1 MVLNPN
7 PITGSVQPRD
17 GMLFAVINLYVDGKR
32 KLPWIETGLS
42 QRNGKTKAKQ
52 VLSTEL
58 SRINEA
64 RKEIIVHLVKSGI
77 TDEKE
82 LLSRVQHEVYD
93 LVQARRTAGVELF
106 EAKLKEFI
114 GSSVVPK
121 SHEIDGD
128 MPFLDFLRTW
138 LPTTRSKKKPVADN
152 TYDGYEAIIEGRVA
166 EYFGEYPYTLLQLT
180 PDVFEDY
187 YDWLYSKRLT
197 SCTALHH
204 HRLMSQALKW
214 GVKKRKLYYNV
225 LDQVEAPE
233 GSTYEANYYSDEEAI
248 ELFRKAKELHD
259 PLYILILLATYYGLR
274 RSEVLGLRWSSIDFR
289 RNRISIERKV
299 VITKSGGKR
308 TITDTN
314 RMKTIKS
321 RRTLPLI
328 PFVAEELKQ
337 LKAFQLECREACGG
351 SSKYNPQ
358 PTDHICI
365 NPATGYLLAPD
376 YVTDHFAILLKK
388 AGMRKIRFHDL
399 RHTCASLLV
408 LAGFSLYQVAIW
420 LGHSTSAT
428 TEKFYAHLDFKSH
441 LDLANEMARILDY
454 GDEDFKQQV
463 IGAIAENDEQD
474 LVVLF
479 RQMDMRKRK
488 ELMDALQT
496 VLAA

>member
-1 MVLNPN
+1 MVLNLK

-32 KLPWIETGLS
+32 KLPWIETGLA

-52 VLSTEL
+52 FLNNEL
-58 SRINEA
+58 ARFNEA
-64 RKEIIVHLVKSGI
+64 RDEIIMHLVKSGI
-77 TDEKE
+77 TDEEE
-82 LLSRVQHEVYD
+82 LLNRVQHEVFD

-106 EAKLKEFI
+106 EAKLQKFC
-114 GSSVVPK
+114 GSYVVPK
-121 SHEIDGD
+121 SQKIDGD
-128 MPFLDFLRTW
+128 MLFLDFLRTW
-138 LPTTRSKKKPVADN
+138 LPTTRSKKKPIADN
-152 TYDGYEAIIEGRVA
+152 TYDGYESIIEGRVA
-166 EYFGEYPYTLLQLT
+166 EYFTEYPYTLLQLT

-187 YDWLYSKRLT
+187 YDWLYGKNRT

-204 HRLMSQALKW
+204 HRLMSQALRW

-233 GSTYEANYYSDEEAI
+233 GSTFEANYYSDEEAV
-248 ELFRKAKELHD
+248 ELFRKAKDIND
-259 PLYILILLATYYGLR
+259 PLYIPVLLATYYGLR
-274 RSEVLGLRWSSIDFR
+274 RSEVLGLRWSSIDFK

-299 VITKSGGKR
+299 VMAKVDGKR
-308 TITDTN
+308 SVSDTN
-314 RMKTIKS
+314 RMKTVKS
-321 RRTLPLI
+321 RRTLPLV
-328 PFVAEELKQ
+328 PFVAEELKK
-337 LKAFQLECREACGG
+337 LRAFQLECREACGG

-358 PTDHICI
+358 PKDYICI
-365 NPATGYLLAPD
+365 NPATGYLLKPD
-376 YVTDHFAILLKK
+376 YVTDHFAVLLKK
-388 AGMRKIRFHDL
+388 AEMRKVRFHDL

-454 GDEDFKQQV
+454 ESEDVKQQV
-463 IGAIAENDEQD
+463 VNAIAGGDEEE
-474 LVVLF
+474 LVVMF
-479 RQMDMRKRK
+479 RKMDMPARTK
-488 ELMDALQT
+488 LMDALQT